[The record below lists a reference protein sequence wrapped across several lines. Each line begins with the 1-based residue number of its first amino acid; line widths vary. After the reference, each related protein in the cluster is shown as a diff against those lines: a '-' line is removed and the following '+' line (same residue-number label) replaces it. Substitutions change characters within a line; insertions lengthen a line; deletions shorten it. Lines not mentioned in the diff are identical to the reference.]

1 MRADNVERLMSSPV
15 RYCGREF
22 TVSQMEA
29 IQSLIADTPSANR
42 AQLSRFVCQILD
54 WRRPDGRL
62 KEMSC
67 RVAML
72 GMHRDGRITLPPPQ
86 KGNGNGRPYSRRTL
100 QAEPELS
107 PVAASAGALRDLHLE
122 PVTNR
127 TQSHQWNE
135 YIDRYHYLGCRWL
148 PGAQMRYIAWGNDRI
163 LALLGF
169 GAAVWKTA
177 PRDSFIGWTVEQR
190 KRQLHLVSNNARFLI
205 LPWVQCRNLASRLLS
220 MATRRL
226 AEDWQERYGYRP
238 VLLETF
244 VQIPRFRGTCYKAA
258 NWMYLGNT
266 QGLGRLAVGRKAQLP
281 IKAIWVYPLVKDFR
295 RQLCR

>member
-1 MRADNVERLMSSPV
+1 MTSPV

-29 IQSLIADTPSANR
+29 VQSLIADTPSANR
-42 AQLSRFVCQILD
+42 AQLSRLVCQILD
-54 WRRPDGRL
+54 WRRPGGRL

-72 GMHRDGRITLPPPQ
+72 GMHRDGLITLPPPQ
-86 KGNGNGRPYSRRTL
+86 KCNGNGRPYRRRTL
-100 QAEPELS
+100 QAEPELL
-107 PVAASAGALRDLHLE
+107 PVTASVGALRDLHLE
-122 PVTNR
+122 PVISR
-127 TQSHQWNE
+127 AQSHQWNE
-135 YIDRYHYLGCRWL
+135 HIDRYHYLGCRWL
-148 PGAQMRYIAWGNDRI
+148 PGEQMRYIAWGNRRI

-190 KRQLHLVSNNARFLI
+190 KRQLHLVINNARFLI
-205 LPWVQCRNLASRLLS
+205 LPWVHCQNLASRLLS

-238 VLLETF
+238 VLIETF

-266 QGLGRLAVGRKAQLP
+266 KGRGRLAVGRTAQLP
-281 IKAIWVYPLVKDFR
+281 IKAIWVYPLVKTFR

>member
-1 MRADNVERLMSSPV
+1 MRSDNV
-15 RYCGREF
+15 RYCGRAF

-42 AQLSRFVCQILD
+42 AQLSRLVCQILD
-54 WRRPDGRL
+54 WRRPNGSL

-72 GMHRDGRITLPPPQ
+72 GMHRAGLITLPPPQ
-86 KGNGNGRPYSRRTL
+86 KGNGNGRPYRRRTL
-100 QAEPELS
+100 QAEPELV
-107 PVAASAGALRDLHLE
+107 PVTDSADALEDLHLE
-122 PVTNR
+122 PVANR
-127 TQSHQWNE
+127 AQSHQWNE
-135 YIDRYHYLGCRWL
+135 YIDRYHYLGRRWL
-148 PGAQMRYIAWGNDRI
+148 PGAQMRYIAWGNRRI

-169 GAAVWKTA
+169 CAAVWKTA
-177 PRDSFIGWTVEQR
+177 PRDRFIGWTVEQR
-190 KRQLHLVSNNARFLI
+190 KRQLHLVANNARFLI
-205 LPWVQCRNLASRLLS
+205 LPWVHCKNLASRLLS

-226 AEDWQERYGYRP
+226 ADDWQERYGYRP

-258 NWMYLGNT
+258 NWIYLGNT
-266 QGLGRLAVGRKAQLP
+266 QGRGRLAPWNKADLP
-281 IKAIWVYPLVKDFR
+281 IKAIWVYPLAKDFR